1 MRSAQGNQR
10 AHGKAGREQV
20 IGRSAKL
27 PVDPDV
33 GDGVRAIRAAMSEP
47 DAAPLD
53 GRLLDGQDFG
63 VEQPW
68 PDARSA
74 HPPGALGMASQ
85 VVEALLE
92 LAEPVQ
98 PARLPRH
105 NHD

>member
-10 AHGKAGREQV
+10 GKAGREQV

-68 PDARSA
+68 VDARSA
-74 HPPGALGMASQ
+74 HPPGMASQ